1 MEMSQ
6 KEIVSRFE
14 MNPKR
19 EQIKILAQLND
30 CGEYLIE
37 NILKTNGV
45 EIPEKK
51 KGRPKKNAA
60 VSNNPS
66 SDESKIPEDDYVDN
80 NIELCEREI
89 KPRPVPKYLIPASV
103 QEMTKDKI
111 EQLQRQIMAFCD
123 RIDELNAE
131 KHELEVFLKGE
142 WKEDGKEN
150 KLLRKI

>member
-6 KEIVSRFE
+6 NEIVSKFE
-14 MNPKR
+14 KNPKR

-37 NILKTNGV
+37 NILKANGV

-51 KGRPKKNAA
+51 PGRPKKNAA
-60 VSNNPS
+60 VSKNPS
-66 SDESKIPEDDYVDN
+66 RDKTKILEDDYVEN
-80 NIELCEREI
+80 KSELCEREI
-89 KPRPVPKYLIPASV
+89 QPQPVPKYLIPASV

>member
-66 SDESKIPEDDYVDN
+66 SDESKILKDDCMDN
-80 NIELCEREI
+80 NSELCEREI
-89 KPRPVPKYLIPASV
+89 KLQPVPKYLIPTSV